1 MKIEVHLHTT
11 LRLQTPDGTLDKFTI
26 DLPGGSSI
34 QDVLEYL
41 SIGINP
47 DSLLLVLNGRNATV
61 DHDRIIRRVTNY
73 NHYTI
78 RS

>member
-61 DHDRIIRRVTNY
+61 DQTLTEGDIVNLMTAL
-73 NHYTI
+73 
-78 RS
+78 SGG